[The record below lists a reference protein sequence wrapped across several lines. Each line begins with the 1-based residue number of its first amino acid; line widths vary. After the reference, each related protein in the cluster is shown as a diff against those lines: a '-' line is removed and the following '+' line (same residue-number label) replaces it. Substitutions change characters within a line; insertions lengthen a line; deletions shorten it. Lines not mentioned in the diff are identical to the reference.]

1 MRDAACENEKWGR
14 KAFIH
19 LKPCRAQGLSWLL
32 DTSSGCVGDP
42 ACLLQ
47 PTDQS
52 LLLHSLPF
60 AATFFL
66 PPRPTG
72 QPLSFGWRCHSLGQR
87 PSTIELYTSPDG
99 TAYHLHAII
108 NAAAAEPDG
117 VLHRVSTPPLA
128 PTSIFFRVVVLLDG
142 PTRDARDARRA
153 TAVLLSELA
162 LVSDDADRATSVS
175 TPPAPPPPH
184 ADSYPLPSALPTF
197 QLPPLPPPQPQP
209 PPPHPPPRPA
219 PVLSAPWPPLLP
231 ARTLP
236 SPWGGGI
243 ECRLQLV
250 QHTVHTATLLAALQR
265 QVRAR
270 PIGASWRPGPRDR
283 HAHHT
288 HTQAQRTHT
297 RAHPPTHLSP
307 TYARW
312 RARKRERGERTGR
325 ERVGEET
332 GRASTHPERV
342 VAGGTASGAARRCT
356 GAVRG
361 CGAAARGGALA
372 GSVRAQRRLARRG
385 GRAAHPT
392 AGALRPSAP
401 LGRRTA
407 ASPHS
412 RYVALG
418 RTVTYGLWAMPLT
431 LPLGRCPSQLDD
443 MLRQLQQL
451 QQRHQGSASLPGVDA
466 QGSGAG
472 RAQPSQ
478 PSAACTASTLPT
490 SGAARA
496 ADKAGVTSV
505 TSVAALQEALQ
516 ERMACR
522 TRLLRVKASL
532 TT

>member
-1 MRDAACENEKWGR
+1 MAALKCSAGCWTPAR
-14 KAFIH
+14 AAWATPPAFCSPPTSPYCCT
-19 LKPCRAQGLSWLL
+19 PCRLL
-32 DTSSGCVGDP
+32 RRSSC
-42 ACLLQ
+42 Q
-47 PTDQS
+47 
-52 LLLHSLPF
+52 
-60 AATFFL
+60 
-66 PPRPTG
+66 
-72 QPLSFGWRCHSLGQR
+72 SFGWRCHSLGQR

-153 TAVLLSELA
+153 TAVILSELA
-162 LVSDDADRATSVS
+162 LVSDDADGATSVS

-209 PPPHPPPRPA
+209 PPLHPPPRPA

-265 QVRAR
+265 QVLAR

-312 RARKRERGERTGR
+312 RARKRERGDGPC
-325 ERVGEET
+325 VNSS
-332 GRASTHPERV
+332 RA
-342 VAGGTASGAARRCT
+342 
-356 GAVRG
+356 G
-361 CGAAARGGALA
+361 CGRW
-372 GSVRAQRRLARRG
+372 
-385 GRAAHPT
+385 
-392 AGALRPSAP
+392 
-401 LGRRTA
+401 
-407 ASPHS
+407 HS
-412 RYVALG
+412 
-418 RTVTYGLWAMPLT
+418 
-431 LPLGRCPSQLDD
+431 
-443 MLRQLQQL
+443 
-451 QQRHQGSASLPGVDA
+451 
-466 QGSGAG
+466 
-472 RAQPSQ
+472 
-478 PSAACTASTLPT
+478 
-490 SGAARA
+490 
-496 ADKAGVTSV
+496 
-505 TSVAALQEALQ
+505 
-516 ERMACR
+516 
-522 TRLLRVKASL
+522 
-532 TT
+532 